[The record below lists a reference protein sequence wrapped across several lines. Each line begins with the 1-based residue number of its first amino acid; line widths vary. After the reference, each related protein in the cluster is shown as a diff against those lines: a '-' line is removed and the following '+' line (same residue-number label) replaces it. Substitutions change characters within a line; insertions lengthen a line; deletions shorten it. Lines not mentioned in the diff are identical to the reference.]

1 MEDKIKIRLTAAEM
15 STLWSQ
21 YLSDTLAV
29 CVSSY
34 FIEKVEDEEV
44 RPIIEFTLD
53 VAKGNITMMQE
64 LFKKEDFP
72 VPIGFTDQDVNPKA
86 PKLFSDTFVLMFFR
100 NMSILALAASSAA
113 LGLVTRADIV
123 DFHKRI
129 LNCAVKLQDLT
140 RDLML
145 EQGTYI
151 RPPYISTPDKVDF
164 VKRDHFLAGFFG
176 HKRTITSVEVT
187 HLFLNIQTNMIGKA
201 LITGYAQI
209 VQDQEVKEF
218 LVRGMQIS
226 QQHANQFSEILIKE
240 DLPAPMSWDS
250 AVTDSTVPVF
260 SDKLIM
266 FNVSSMIAAGIGNY
280 GMAIAASPRRDIAL
294 KYASLIPEISLYAEA
309 GAKIMIKHG
318 WMEEP
323 PQADDR
329 DKIIQG

>member
-1 MEDKIKIRLTAAEM
+1 MEDKIKMRLTAAEM
-15 STLWSQ
+15 STLWSR

-53 VAKGNITMMQE
+53 VAKGNITIMQE
-64 LFKKEDFP
+64 LFKKENFP

-100 NMSILALAASSAA
+100 NMSILAMAASSAA

-151 RPPYISTPDKVDF
+151 RPPYI
-164 VKRDHFLAGFFG
+164 
-176 HKRTITSVEVT
+176 
-187 HLFLNIQTNMIGKA
+187 
-201 LITGYAQI
+201 
-209 VQDQEVKEF
+209 
-218 LVRGMQIS
+218 
-226 QQHANQFSEILIKE
+226 
-240 DLPAPMSWDS
+240 
-250 AVTDSTVPVF
+250 
-260 SDKLIM
+260 
-266 FNVSSMIAAGIGNY
+266 
-280 GMAIAASPRRDIAL
+280 
-294 KYASLIPEISLYAEA
+294 
-309 GAKIMIKHG
+309 
-318 WMEEP
+318 
-323 PQADDR
+323 
-329 DKIIQG
+329 